1 MKTTQQWLAE
11 VKASPEKLTHW
22 LERQYVGEAL
32 AADRI
37 KALADI
43 TTGQHKAALEHI
55 ASDEAKHSGWVAELL
70 TARGIKLPTPS
81 YDGTRYW
88 APILSN
94 LTTFAELM
102 GAGHHAETMRLVR
115 IIALA
120 ADEEIDADIRE
131 VFARILPDE
140 ERHARLFAAM
150 SDASAIAATKDL
162 HQKGLEAL
170 GLEI

>member
-11 VKASPEKLTHW
+11 VKANPEKLTHW
-22 LERQYVGEAL
+22 LKRQYIGEAL

-37 KALADI
+37 KALAEI
-43 TTGQHKAALEHI
+43 TTGQHKAALEYI

-70 TARGIKLPTPS
+70 KARGIELPVPS

-88 APILSN
+88 APILAN
-94 LTTFAELM
+94 LNTFAELM

-115 IIALA
+115 ITALA

-131 VFARILPDE
+131 VFTKILPDE

-150 SDASAIAATKDL
+150 SDANAIASTKDL